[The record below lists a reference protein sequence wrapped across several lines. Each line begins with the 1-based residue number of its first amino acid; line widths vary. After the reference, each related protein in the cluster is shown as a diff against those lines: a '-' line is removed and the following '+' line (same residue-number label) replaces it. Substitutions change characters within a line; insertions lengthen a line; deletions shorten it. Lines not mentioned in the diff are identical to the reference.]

1 MGTCARSQT
10 RSAIAFVASVGVLVV
25 LVLVPVPAAGQAGA
39 STGKAAAKPWTPPR
53 APDGHP
59 DLTGFWNDGSAT
71 PLERDRTLGT
81 KELYTEAEFADV
93 AARLKRGE
101 LRRAGNA
108 AQEAIYDRTV
118 YGYDASND
126 PLAYTKRTSLVIGP
140 EGRIPQMLPAAAK
153 RNADR
158 AAALKGHEFDSH
170 ESFNLEVRCILS
182 NLEMIPMIPAQDI
195 NVNFQIMQG
204 PGYVVIYQE
213 ISHDTRVIPTDGRP
227 HISPSVRQLQ
237 GDSVG
242 HWEGDTLVIDT
253 TNFTNRTAFR
263 GSTEHLHLVE
273 RLTRTGPGTILYRF
287 TVEDPA
293 TWPAPWTAAV
303 PWNKTDKGIYE
314 YACQEGNN
322 AIQFALGGARAQE
335 KEAAK
340 KNAK

>member
-1 MGTCARSQT
+1 MAICARRLTSLV
-10 RSAIAFVASVGVLVV
+10 IVL
-25 LVLVPVPAAGQAGA
+25 LLAPAAFAQQPAR
-39 STGKAAAKPWTPPR
+39 PYTPQR
-53 APDGHP
+53 TPDGHP
-59 DLTGFWNDGSAT
+59 DLTGFWNDGTAT
-71 PLERDRTLGT
+71 PFERDRALGA
-81 KELYTEAEFADV
+81 KEFYTDEEFAEA
-93 AARLKRGE
+93 AARVKRGE
-101 LRRAGNA
+101 TRRAGNN

-126 PLAYTKRTSLVIGP
+126 PLVYTKRTSLVIGP
-140 EGRIPQMLPAAAK
+140 EGRIPPMLPAATK

-158 AAALKGHEFDSH
+158 AAALKGHEFDSY

-182 NLEMIPMIPAQDI
+182 GLETIPMIPAQDI

-204 PGYVVIYQE
+204 PGYVVIAQE

-227 HISPSVRQLQ
+227 HISRAIRQLQ

-263 GSTEHLHLVE
+263 GSSENLHLVE
-273 RLTRTGPGTILYRF
+273 RLTRTGPETILYRF
-287 TVEDPA
+287 TVEDPSTWA
-293 TWPAPWTAAV
+293 TPWTAEIA
-303 PWNKTDKGIYE
+303 WNKTNQRIYE

-322 AIQFALGGARAQE
+322 AIFLALGGARAQE
-335 KEAAK
+335 REAAK